1 MVELERALQE
11 NSICREPIFS
21 GLHDAREVRCS
32 SYVSLQCSQ
41 FRQLCSQCLVS
52 WYMRIRCSC
61 AGCLLDRRRW
71 EPEMSCSRLLP
82 RCQPCPSW
90 AWQLSRGRRGGERLA
105 ATQQRDARSAPAG
118 A

>member
-41 FRQLCSQCLVS
+41 FRQL
-52 WYMRIRCSC
+52 
-61 AGCLLDRRRW
+61 
-71 EPEMSCSRLLP
+71 
-82 RCQPCPSW
+82 
-90 AWQLSRGRRGGERLA
+90 
-105 ATQQRDARSAPAG
+105 
-118 A
+118 